1 MPGGRSSHP
10 RASSSESAG
19 KRISVRRAA
28 WLGAGL
34 AFLAI
39 AAYGIF
45 LSFKPNSHPGTLTAR
60 RPNEG
65 IVNGFLVAVTDVQRD
80 SADPN
85 LAVPASSRLVKIRL
99 TFQNTTG
106 GQQRADPA
114 DFMLRD
120 GQGSDHDPAFATSGD
135 CRRWQRADLYPPNA
149 DGGALRDS
157 DARKSGPA
165 FGPVTLCFTTATT
178 DGSLTLVWTPD
189 VGLGGGT
196 VAIPLR
202 GR

>member
-1 MPGGRSSHP
+1 M
-10 RASSSESAG
+10 
-19 KRISVRRAA
+19 RRAA

-45 LSFKPNSHPGTLTAR
+45 LSFNGNSHHGTLTAR

-65 IVNGFLVAVTDVQRD
+65 IVNGFLVGVTDVQRD
-80 SADPN
+80 SVDPN

-106 GQQRADPA
+106 SQQRADPA
-114 DFMLRD
+114 DFKLRD
-120 GQGSDHDPAFATSGD
+120 GKGSDHDPAFAASGD

-149 DGGALRDS
+149 DGAALRDS
-157 DARKSGPA
+157 DARKSGPT
-165 FGPVTLCFTTATT
+165 FGPVALCFTMATT
-178 DGSLTLVWTPD
+178 DGALTLVWSPD
-189 VGLGGGT
+189 VGLVGGT
-196 VAIPLR
+196 VAIPIR